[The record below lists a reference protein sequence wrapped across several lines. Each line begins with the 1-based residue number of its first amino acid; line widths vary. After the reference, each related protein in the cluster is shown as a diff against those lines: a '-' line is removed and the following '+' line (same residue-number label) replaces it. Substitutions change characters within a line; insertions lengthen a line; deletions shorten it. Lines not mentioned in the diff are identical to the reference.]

1 MEKESPR
8 ILLVE
13 DDQQLR
19 DALQKSFTIFG
30 CEVLTASNGEEALRI
45 LESRSVTA
53 IVSDIQMPKMSGV
66 QLLNN
71 LRDRGITI
79 PVIMMTGFPHYEEDE
94 MSDLGA
100 MVTLQKPFT
109 RTQLKEI
116 VDGYIKLLVH

>member
-1 MEKESPR
+1 MVKKSPR
-8 ILLVE
+8 VLVVE

-19 DALQKSFTIFG
+19 DALKQSFTRFG
-30 CEVLTASNGEEALRI
+30 CEVLTAANGEEALQI

-66 QLLNN
+66 ELLNH

-79 PVIMMTGFPHYEEDE
+79 PVIMMTGYSHYEEE
-94 MSDLGA
+94 EINDLGA
-100 MVTLQKPFT
+100 MVTLQKPFS
-109 RTQLKEI
+109 RAQLKEI